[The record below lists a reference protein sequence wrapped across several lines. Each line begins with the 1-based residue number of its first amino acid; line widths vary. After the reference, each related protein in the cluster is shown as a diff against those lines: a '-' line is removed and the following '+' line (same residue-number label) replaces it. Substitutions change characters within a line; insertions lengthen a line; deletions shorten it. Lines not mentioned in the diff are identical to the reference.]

1 MTSWADQVE
10 IDEDIIMLG
19 EDVPHHRLLPRN
31 NVQRIYDNPEDIKRA
46 EVRDWIASF
55 PQTRTLWQSIL
66 LSSKDRYDDQY
77 NYLGINISSQKRR
90 QNLFDW
96 YIVDYSKKNK
106 TKYVPELED
115 F

>member
-19 EDVPHHRLLPRN
+19 EDVPHHRFLPRKKS
-31 NVQRIYDNPEDIKRA
+31 DDINRA
-46 EVRDWIASF
+46 EVRAWIASF
-55 PQTRTLWQSIL
+55 SEPRTLWQSIL

-96 YIVDYSKKNK
+96 SIVDYKNK